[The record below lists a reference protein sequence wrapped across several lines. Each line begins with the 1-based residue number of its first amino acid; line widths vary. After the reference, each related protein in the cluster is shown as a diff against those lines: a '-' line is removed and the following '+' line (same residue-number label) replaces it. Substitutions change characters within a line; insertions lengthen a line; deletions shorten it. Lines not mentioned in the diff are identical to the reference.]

1 MKQRFSNRLR
11 VCILLLGGGV
21 MLYPLLWMLG
31 ATFMTNAEL
40 FGSFSPIPTHPTLD
54 GYRLV
59 MEQYGGAINLLGAM
73 KNTLFLILPKVLFTL
88 ISCTLTAYG
97 FARFEFRGK
106 RILFAL
112 LISTLFL
119 PQSVMYVPQFL
130 MFSELGW
137 VDSPFYLALVLPSLF
152 AFDTYFIFMLIQH
165 FKSTPRELDDAAKI
179 DGCNA
184 VQTLLHVLCPVI
196 RPALISCALLQFIWS
211 SNDYMGPLLY
221 VNTPEYYPLS
231 LFVKLS
237 MDADTGAAWN
247 RILAVSLI
255 SVLPTLVL
263 FFSAQKFFV
272 EDITAGS
279 LKS

>member
-1 MKQRFSNRLR
+1 MKQKIFLRLR
-11 VCILLLGGGV
+11 VLLLLLGSCV
-21 MLYPLLWMLG
+21 MLYPLIWMLG

-40 FGSFSPIPTHPTLD
+40 FGQFSPIPKHPTLE
-54 GYRLV
+54 GYRLAF
-59 MEQYGGAINLLGAM
+59 EPYGGAIHIFGAM
-73 KNTLFLILPKVLFTL
+73 KNTLCMVLPKVLFTL
-88 ISCTLTAYG
+88 FSCTLTAYG

-130 MFSELGW
+130 MFSKLEW
-137 VDSPFYLALVLPSLF
+137 VDSPYYLALILPSLC

-184 VQTLLHVLCPVI
+184 LQTLLYVLCPVLK
-196 RPALISCALLQFIWS
+196 PALISCALLQFIWS

-237 MDADTGAAWN
+237 MDADAGAAWN
-247 RILAVSLI
+247 RILAVSLL
-255 SVLPTLVL
+255 SVLPTLLL
-263 FFSAQKFFV
+263 FFCAQKFFI

>member
-1 MKQRFSNRLR
+1 MNHTFLHRLR
-11 VCILLLGGGV
+11 VLILLFGGGV

-40 FGSFSPIPTHPTLD
+40 FGSFSPIPAHPTLD

-59 MEQYGGAINLLGAM
+59 SESYGGAINLFGAI
-73 KNTLFLILPKVLFTL
+73 KNTLLLVVPKVLFTVC
-88 ISCTLTAYG
+88 SCTLTAYG

-130 MFSELGW
+130 MFSKLHW
-137 VDSPFYLALVLPSLF
+137 VDSPFYLALVVPSLF

-165 FKSTPRELDDAAKI
+165 LKSIPRELDDAAKI
-179 DGCNA
+179 DGCSA
-184 VQTLLHVLCPVI
+184 VQTLFHVLCPVL

-221 VNTPEYYPLS
+221 VNTPESYPLS

-237 MDADTGAAWN
+237 MDADAGAAWN

-255 SVLPTLVL
+255 SVLPTLLL
-263 FFSAQKFFV
+263 FFCAQKFFV